1 MFVFGL
7 NDLVAAITLSQ
18 LLIFLVFLLASQYRT
33 STSNQILAL
42 LFFLLI
48 TAKLDQIY
56 QMQGGLE
63 SHPQFGFRLVPL
75 QLLIAPALYF
85 FVRAKVDADFRFQP
99 RYLYHL
105 IPAALLYLYYGS
117 FLFGRDVEE
126 IRALI
131 ASGVLTGAI
140 DNVIIPASAD
150 LVQIVYIF
158 AALKLL
164 KQQGGAFKNWFSGNE
179 DETIRSLQWI
189 FVLWAL
195 IFLTHFTVIIFS
207 ALTDMRL
214 VRMLAFEAMNI
225 LHLLLI
231 NALML
236 AAIVSHLKW
245 PTAYNKSVASLKYAA
260 SSLSSDERKAL
271 FEAAQNS
278 MVEHRHY
285 LNPDLTLGQLANHIA
300 ATPRELSEA
309 INSVGEQ
316 SFFEYV
322 NRYRIE
328 AAAQK
333 LKSNGPETVL
343 QIALAVGFNSKSSFN
358 NFFKKQMGLTPSQYR
373 KTAT

>member
-63 SHPQFGFRLVPL
+63 SHPQFAFWLVPL

-105 IPAALLYLYYGS
+105 IPAALLYAYYGS

-131 ASGVLTGAI
+131 ASGVLTGAT

-164 KQQGGAFKNWFSGNE
+164 KQQGGGWCQTKPNWSPKPTIPLHSGCE
-179 DETIRSLQWI
+179 
-189 FVLWAL
+189 
-195 IFLTHFTVIIFS
+195 
-207 ALTDMRL
+207 
-214 VRMLAFEAMNI
+214 LA
-225 LHLLLI
+225 
-231 NALML
+231 
-236 AAIVSHLKW
+236 
-245 PTAYNKSVASLKYAA
+245 P
-260 SSLSSDERKAL
+260 
-271 FEAAQNS
+271 
-278 MVEHRHY
+278 
-285 LNPDLTLGQLANHIA
+285 LGQ
-300 ATPRELSEA
+300 
-309 INSVGEQ
+309 G
-316 SFFEYV
+316 
-322 NRYRIE
+322 
-328 AAAQK
+328 
-333 LKSNGPETVL
+333 GGTVL
-343 QIALAVGFNSKSSFN
+343 LEYLA
-358 NFFKKQMGLTPSQYR
+358 TI
-373 KTAT
+373 

>member
-7 NDLVAAITLSQ
+7 NDFVAAVTLVQ
-18 LLIFLVFLLASQYRT
+18 LLVFLIFLLASQYRL
-33 STSNQILAL
+33 STANQILAT

-48 TAKLDQIY
+48 TAKLDQVY

-63 SHPQFGFRLVPL
+63 SHPQFAFVLVPL
-75 QLLIAPALYF
+75 QLLIAPALYL

-105 IPAALLYLYYGS
+105 IPAGLLYLYYGS
-117 FLFGRDVEE
+117 FLFGRDVTE

-131 ASGVLTGAI
+131 QSGMLTGAI
-140 DNVIIPASAD
+140 DNVIIPATAD
-150 LVQIVYIF
+150 LVQIVYLI

-164 KQQGGAFKNWFSGNE
+164 RQQGGAFKNWFSGNE

-195 IFLTHFTVIIFS
+195 VFLTHFTVIIFS
-207 ALTDMRL
+207 ALTDMHL
-214 VRMLAFEAMNI
+214 VRMLAFETMNI

-245 PTAYNKSVASLKYAA
+245 PTAYNTSVASLKYAA
-260 SSLSSDERKAL
+260 SSLSADARKAL
-271 FEAAQNS
+271 FDAAQKS
-278 MVEHRHY
+278 MLEHRHY
-285 LNPDLTLGQLANHIA
+285 LNPDLTLGQLAHHIA

-333 LKSNGPETVL
+333 LKSNDSETVL

-373 KTAT
+373 KTAL

>member
-48 TAKLDQIY
+48 AKLDQIY

-63 SHPQFGFRLVPL
+63 SHPQFGFWLVPL

-105 IPAALLYLYYGS
+105 IPAALLYVYYGS

-131 ASGVLTGAI
+131 ASGVLTGAT

-195 IFLTHFTVIIFS
+195 VFLTHFTVIIFS

-214 VRMLAFEAMNI
+214 VRMLAFETMNI

-285 LNPDLTLGQLANHIA
+285 LNPGLTLGQLANHIA

-333 LKSNGPETVL
+333 LKSNKSETIL
-343 QIALAVGFNSKSSFN
+343 QIALVVGFNSKSSFN

-373 KTAT
+373 KTAP